1 MKQFYVNVA
10 VGLGFFDDVDEEEPI
25 LRPQSSSKSFSLSHA
40 SSSSSSSSS
49 SSNAAVAVRPVV
61 SRETA
66 AASLSEAGDWGPVEE
81 AQPLL
86 TVPIPGTGKRS
97 LSPLAGSFGSLKGPQ
112 SDGSL
117 QLPAMAG
124 PPVSS
129 STVRSLTHMY
139 QSQPEKKSRMSIGS
153 NLKLSDDLFDDW

>member
-1 MKQFYVNVA
+1 MKQWNVNVA
-10 VGLGFFDDVDEEEPI
+10 VGLGFFNDFDEEEPI

-40 SSSSSSSSS
+40 FSSSCSSS
-49 SSNAAVAVRPVV
+49 SSNAAAVVRPVV

-81 AQPLL
+81 AHPLL
-86 TVPIPGTGKRS
+86 TVSIAGTGKRS
-97 LSPLAGSFGSLKGPQ
+97 LSSLAGSLNSLKGPQ
-112 SDGSL
+112 SDGSM
-117 QLPAMAG
+117 QLPAMGG